1 MRGQTRHRSGRRH
14 YRTDTVTWGEFD
26 AHLRRFDER
35 LDQTLERIDAR
46 FAAMDKRAAA
56 TEKRI
61 EQLSGEMNRGFDR
74 LSAEMDRGF
83 RLERERVDVQFAALH
98 ERQRLNHEEIVEAR
112 RETRSLKWNIWI
124 AACATAVALASLN
137 ATMTSGIISAFESG
151 RNMAAASAAQVDRT
165 TTPQRQLPLY
175 RREDAGDTL
184 EDNQPQS

>member
-1 MRGQTRHRSGRRH
+1 M
-14 YRTDTVTWGEFD
+14 TWGEFD

-35 LDQTLERIDAR
+35 LDQPLERIDAR

-98 ERQRLNHEEIVEAR
+98 ERQREHEVRFTEQLKLNREEFLETR

-124 AACATAVALASLN
+124 AASATAVALASLN

-165 TTPQRQLPLY
+165 TTPQRKLPLH